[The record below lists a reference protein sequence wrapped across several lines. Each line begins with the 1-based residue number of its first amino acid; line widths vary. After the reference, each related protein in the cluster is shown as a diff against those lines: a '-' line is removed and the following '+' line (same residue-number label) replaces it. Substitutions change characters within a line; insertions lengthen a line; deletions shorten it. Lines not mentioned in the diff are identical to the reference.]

1 MKDLYSKHP
10 DPAKGDH
17 WLYRGRSDDIIVFST
32 GEKLNPTEME
42 SIICANPVVSG
53 ALIAGLG
60 RFQSSLLVE
69 AVEPP
74 SSVEEEGRLLELIW
88 PSVQIANKKSPSHG
102 VIHRTMI
109 AFTSAAKPMLRA
121 GKGSVQR
128 KVTLDAYASE
138 IDSLYK
144 AGEASAR
151 QSIKRSGERLDNIG
165 TAIKNIISTNTNINI
180 HAIPADTDLFE
191 LGLDSLQVTT
201 IAQDLTDL
209 LSAHN
214 IPQSIEAKMVYSH
227 PNLAALTDAVLS
239 IKHGRNP
246 KVENHQIK
254 LEELYR
260 RYSTNMPIS
269 ARKTLQKDH
278 QSPSIVLMTGSTGS
292 LGSYVLDSLQNDDQ
306 VAQIY
311 CLCRGPNSF
320 ERQQSS
326 QASKGLRPL
335 SDKVRCL
342 DTELSNSYFG
352 LETDVYR
359 ELLNQVTHII
369 HNAWQVD
376 FNLSIHS
383 FERHIDT
390 VRQLIDFSSHS
401 RFGAKVFFVS
411 SISSVSGLRGSVA
424 EQVYTDWDTPEA
436 NGYGQSKF
444 LAERLLDAAA
454 READI
459 PCTIYRVGQ
468 VAGPTT
474 SAGVWPTKEWL
485 PSLIASSKY
494 LSKIPSSLGRLD
506 MVDWIPVDILGRSV
520 VELAIHAQ
528 DSHHS
533 KPEAALGATVYHAAN
548 PNRTTWD
555 QIVPII
561 VRHLSQEKTIESV
574 PLEVWI
580 GALRESASRSDEVAL
595 NPATKLLTFFEN
607 LVGEGCALLSTE
619 HTLSVSQVLSTV
631 GPVRDEWVE
640 NWMKQWAF

>member
-10 DPAKGDH
+10 DPAKSDH
-17 WLYRGRSDDIIVFST
+17 WLYRGQSDDIIVFST
-32 GEKLNPTEME
+32 GEKLNLNEME

-60 RFQSSLLVE
+60 RFQSTLLVE

-74 SSVEEEGRLLELIW
+74 SSVDEEEHLPELIW
-88 PSVQIANKKSPSHG
+88 PSVQAANKKSPSHG

-128 KVTLDAYASE
+128 KMTLDAYASE

-151 QSIKRSGERLDNIG
+151 QSIKRSGEHLDDIG
-165 TAIKNIISTNTNINI
+165 TAIKNIISTGTNINA
-180 HAIPADTDLFE
+180 HAIPTDADLFE

-201 IAQDLTDL
+201 IARDLTDL
-209 LSAHN
+209 LSAN
-214 IPQSIEAKMVYSH
+214 DIPQSIEAKTIYSH
-227 PNLAALTDAVLS
+227 PSVAALTDAVLS
-239 IKHGRNP
+239 ITHGRNP
-246 KVENHQIK
+246 EVGNHQMK
-254 LEELYR
+254 LEKLYR
-260 RYSTNMPIS
+260 RYTTNMPIS
-269 ARKTLQKDH
+269 ARQALPRYH

-292 LGSYVLDSLQNDDQ
+292 VGSYVLDSLQKDEQ
-306 VAQIY
+306 VARIY
-311 CLCRGPNSF
+311 CLCRGPDSF
-320 ERQQSS
+320 ERQQSL
-326 QASKGLRPL
+326 QASKELSPL
-335 SDKVRCL
+335 SDKVQCL
-342 DTELSNSYFG
+342 GTELSKSYFG

-376 FNLSIHS
+376 FNLSINS
-383 FERHIDT
+383 FEKHIGT
-390 VRQLIDFSSHS
+390 VRQLIEFSSHS
-401 RFGAKVFFVS
+401 WFGAKVFFIS
-411 SISSVSGLRGSVA
+411 SISAVSGLRGSVA
-424 EQVYTDWDTPEA
+424 EQVYTDWETPEA

-444 LAERLLDAAA
+444 LSERLLDVAA

-459 PCTIYRVGQ
+459 PSTIYRVGQ

-485 PSLIASSKY
+485 PSLVASSKY
-494 LSKIPSSLGRLD
+494 LGKIPSSLGRLD
-506 MVDWIPVDILGRSV
+506 MVDWIPVDIVGKSV

-528 DSHHS
+528 DPHHS
-533 KPEAALGATVYHAAN
+533 KPKAPAATVYHAVN
-548 PNRTTWD
+548 PNRITWD
-555 QIVPII
+555 QVVPII

-580 GALRESASRSDEVAL
+580 GALRESASRSDDVAF
-595 NPATKLLTFFEN
+595 NPAIKLLTFFEN
-607 LVGEGCALLSTE
+607 LVSEGYALLSTE
-619 HTLSVSQVLSTV
+619 HTLSVSQILSTV
-631 GPVRDEWVE
+631 GPVQEKWVD
-640 NWMKQWAF
+640 NWMRQWAF